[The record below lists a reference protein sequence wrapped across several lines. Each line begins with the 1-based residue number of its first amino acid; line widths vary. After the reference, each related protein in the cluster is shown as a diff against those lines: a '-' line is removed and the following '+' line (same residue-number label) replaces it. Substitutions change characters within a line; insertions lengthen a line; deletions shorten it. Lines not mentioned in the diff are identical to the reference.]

1 MKNFK
6 EYLAE
11 SNYQYAGGDQ
21 GMDDAEYERRL
32 KLFGYDHGG
41 AAEFQIPYKDLWT
54 GEEGWSTGY
63 TRQQSLV
70 NPDYKYMDAAID
82 FRDPATIRGNIESVK
97 KNPEHW
103 GGRDPRF
110 SVTGMASGRIAE
122 LTQALKD
129 AEHYQKIK
137 SQIPQLLKQSPA
149 SGQPATP
156 GKSKPGKTLLP
167 FDQKVKDIQDRIL
180 AKDPKALPRFGAD
193 GRMGK
198 ETQAAM
204 ARLGIKESLELQRIL
219 DISKF

>member
-6 EYLAE
+6 QYLAE
-11 SNYQYAGGDQ
+11 AEYQYAGGDQ
-21 GMDDAEYERRL
+21 GMDNAEYERRL

-82 FRDPATIRGNIESVK
+82 FRDPATIRGNIEDVK
-97 KNPEHW
+97 KNPKHW
-103 GGRDPRF
+103 GGSDPRF

-137 SQIPQLLKQSPA
+137 DQIPQLLKQGSK
-149 SGQPATP
+149 GKVP
-156 GKSKPGKTLLP
+156 GTSAKSDP
-167 FDQKVKDIQDRIL
+167 KVKELQDKIL
-180 AKDPKALPRFGAD
+180 AKDPNALPKFGAD
-193 GRMGK
+193 GVMGK
-198 ETQAAM
+198 ETRAAM
-204 ARLGIKESLELQRIL
+204 QRLGIKESLELQRIL
-219 DISKF
+219 DIAKF